1 MTKEFFDIFKFLIAQ
16 LDPQFEIDGKIEDEV
31 PIIMRRLRYP
41 VEVNRSKLQSI
52 CGPNTWPQLLA
63 VLDWLIA
70 LIQVNDSLIGPV
82 AECKLGLFNSDSDC
96 ESDHHLLRT
105 LHENYLQFL
114 SGQDDSSVEERL
126 KQIYEDRI
134 IAVQSEVDRLQ
145 EQMGSMETQVQDYRA
160 EHDRLLEVQAAPRQ
174 LELEADRLRGIIQ
187 AQDARAQRA
196 EEESVRIEVEDQA
209 LLKDIEDL
217 EGKTGQ
223 LQEQV
228 ASQAYSKKDI
238 ERLKYERAHLRR
250 MLEDLKID
258 TEKADQKIWELGIEE
273 SRLEECISRT
283 DRYVNDKAEAVESV
297 LVAVDGPSVQELVC
311 RIDLTEPTDALAALH
326 FSELAGRMDKAA
338 EAHVES
344 RRLEEVA
351 IHEVGEEQRVAQ
363 EELCEKDKEIRRL
376 KTRLEQL
383 TRMREEY
390 RVWNDADLDEA
401 RQTAEAAEDAVR
413 AASISTA
420 APSLRD
426 VAEVDD
432 LRLHLSELK
441 SRCEGDRVFMEEKIR
456 REQELC
462 HVHQQSVQ
470 KEIRLAAESITQLRE
485 DVDKR
490 VKDVGTEDIPEA
502 SSHRHTSRGGC

>member
-1 MTKEFFDIFKFLIAQ
+1 
-16 LDPQFEIDGKIEDEV
+16 
-31 PIIMRRLRYP
+31 
-41 VEVNRSKLQSI
+41 
-52 CGPNTWPQLLA
+52 
-63 VLDWLIA
+63 
-70 LIQVNDSLIGPV
+70 
-82 AECKLGLFNSDSDC
+82 
-96 ESDHHLLRT
+96 
-105 LHENYLQFL
+105 
-114 SGQDDSSVEERL
+114 
-126 KQIYEDRI
+126 
-134 IAVQSEVDRLQ
+134 
-145 EQMGSMETQVQDYRA
+145 
-160 EHDRLLEVQAAPRQ
+160 
-174 LELEADRLRGIIQ
+174 
-187 AQDARAQRA
+187 
-196 EEESVRIEVEDQA
+196 
-209 LLKDIEDL
+209 
-217 EGKTGQ
+217 

-283 DRYVNDKAEAVESV
+283 DRYVNDKAEAVESA

-311 RIDLTEPTDALAALH
+311 RIDLTEPTDALAALD
-326 FSELAGRMDKAA
+326 FGELAGRLDKAA

-485 DVDKR
+485 DVEKR